1 MEPLTMLLIA
11 LALIVCAYMA
21 WNIGANDVANAMGT
35 SVGSR
40 ALTLKQAVIIA
51 AIFEFAG
58 AFFAG
63 DAVTKTVRKGIL
75 TVPFNE
81 AGVVADTILSQDIAM
96 GFIAAMMAAATWL
109 TIATRLG
116 LPVSTTH
123 SIIGGIVGVGLV
135 LEVKHNT
142 TLIDWE
148 VVQKVVMSWV
158 ASPLMG
164 ALIAFFSYVI
174 IQKTILE
181 NDDPVS
187 RSKWLAPILAFPTF
201 FVLGLALQ
209 FKALKGFI
217 SRADSNGWIDK
228 SNWLPAKEDGVFD
241 PFADNAWLPLN
252 ALLLAAAIGA
262 IASVALYF
270 VLRRVDI
277 EEEVRGF
284 KGVERIFVWLQIITA
299 AYVAF
304 AHGANDRS
312 NAIGPMAAVWDVFSN
327 PDLVLAEQAPIPLWL
342 VLLGS
347 AGIAIGVMTWGW
359 RVMET
364 IGKKITD
371 ITPTRGFAAEFGAAT
386 TILVFSMPFLAVPVS
401 TTHTLV
407 GAVVGVGLAGGAKG
421 VDFRVFGKIAA
432 SWVASVPVA
441 AFGAIVLF
449 VASGG
454 DMLNMIVLLPLSFI
468 AVGVAIWKSGG
479 EIHVEDALSDA
490 SQERLQ
496 TSPFEK
502 FHEHAQAVEVTANH
516 MLTAVNAA
524 CDGEDASEAIQA
536 TIDAELEAD
545 NLKAELRQMI
555 NEDMRFGYQVGM
567 DHFLHMVTRQDRI
580 ADYAQNVAEQ
590 LQFRELYD
598 DKEAKAKLKEMAEAV
613 AVTVA
618 TYEDTVHALREFTIS
633 GETKAA
639 REALAEQIRQVNL
652 KEHEADMVEADAAK
666 YVFTNGDEKALA
678 AMHMYRV
685 LQRLDDVANAC
696 EKAANAFLPII
707 KR

>member
-1 MEPLTMLLIA
+1 MEPLIVILVC

-75 TVPFNE
+75 TVPFDE
-81 AGVVADTILSQDIAM
+81 AGVVADTILSQDIAL

-109 TIATRLG
+109 TIATRMG

-123 SIIGGIVGVGLV
+123 SIIGGIIGVGLV
-135 LEVKHNT
+135 LEVKHDT

-148 VVQKVVMSWV
+148 VVRKVVMSWV

-164 ALIAFFSYVI
+164 GLIAFFSYMI
-174 IQKTILE
+174 IKKMILD

-217 SRADSNGWIDK
+217 SSADRNGWIDK
-228 SNWLPAKEDGVFD
+228 SNWLPAKEDGVFN

-252 ALLLAAAIGA
+252 SLILASVIGI
-262 IASVALYF
+262 IASIALYF
-270 VLRRVDI
+270 VLRKVNI

-312 NAIGPMAAVWDVFSN
+312 NAIGPMAAVWDVFSST
-327 PDLVLAEQAPIPLWL
+327 DLVLAEEAPIPLWL

-371 ITPTRGFAAEFGAAT
+371 
-386 TILVFSMPFLAVPVS
+386 L
-401 TTHTLV
+401 LV
-407 GAVVGVGLAGGAKG
+407 G
-421 VDFRVFGKIAA
+421 
-432 SWVASVPVA
+432 
-441 AFGAIVLF
+441 
-449 VASGG
+449 
-454 DMLNMIVLLPLSFI
+454 
-468 AVGVAIWKSGG
+468 
-479 EIHVEDALSDA
+479 
-490 SQERLQ
+490 
-496 TSPFEK
+496 
-502 FHEHAQAVEVTANH
+502 
-516 MLTAVNAA
+516 
-524 CDGEDASEAIQA
+524 
-536 TIDAELEAD
+536 
-545 NLKAELRQMI
+545 
-555 NEDMRFGYQVGM
+555 
-567 DHFLHMVTRQDRI
+567 
-580 ADYAQNVAEQ
+580 
-590 LQFRELYD
+590 
-598 DKEAKAKLKEMAEAV
+598 
-613 AVTVA
+613 
-618 TYEDTVHALREFTIS
+618 
-633 GETKAA
+633 
-639 REALAEQIRQVNL
+639 
-652 KEHEADMVEADAAK
+652 
-666 YVFTNGDEKALA
+666 
-678 AMHMYRV
+678 
-685 LQRLDDVANAC
+685 
-696 EKAANAFLPII
+696 
-707 KR
+707 